1 MGRSK
6 DKGIDTS
13 TIYGRTKYLRKE
25 LLDMTQ
31 EDFGY
36 KINLSKGNIS
46 NIEIG
51 RVAATERVIADIC
64 STYSVNEDWLIY
76 GTGEPFKEV
85 LPEDEFSHA
94 AASVAGENDI
104 FAMEALKEYYALDPV
119 GKKVLKNFILSL
131 ADKIRKEDENS

>member
-6 DKGIDTS
+6 DKGIDTN

-25 LLDMTQ
+25 LLNMTQ
-31 EDFGY
+31 EDFGN

-51 RVAATERVIADIC
+51 RVAMTERVIGNIC
-64 STYSVNEDWLIY
+64 DEFSVDEDWLVN
-76 GTGEPFKEV
+76 GTGKPFKEV

-94 AASVAGENDI
+94 AASIAGENDI
-104 FAMEALKEYYALDPV
+104 FAMEALKEYYRLDPI
-119 GKKVLKNFILSL
+119 GKKVLKDFILSL